1 MFAQRTLKTPIGASG
16 VGLHSGARISMTLQP
31 APPDTGIV
39 FRRGDLDPPID
50 IPARAAQVGDTRLG
64 TVLAA
69 EGARVSTIEHLMS
82 AFAGLGV
89 DNAIVEVSAAEVPIM
104 DGSAAPFVF
113 LLQSAG
119 FVEQDR
125 PKRFM
130 RILQSVEVRDG
141 DKWARFDPHE
151 GFRVNFEIDFDH
163 PLLRSGQTVATM
175 DFSSVTYLKEVAR
188 ARTFGFRRDIEALRR
203 HNLAL
208 GGTLDNAIVL
218 DDAGIMNEEGLRY
231 RDEFV
236 KHKILDA
243 IGDLYL
249 LGHGII
255 GAFSGYKSGH
265 GLNNRLLRELLAR
278 ADAWE
283 LVSFASSAEAPIAY
297 AQLGAEAYE
306 QEEYDEESY

>member
-50 IPARAAQVGDTRLG
+50 IPARAALVGETRLG
-64 TVLAA
+64 TVLAV

-130 RILQSVEVRDG
+130 RILHSVEVRDG

-188 ARTFGFRRDIEALRR
+188 ARTFGFMRDIEALRR